1 MREDWPAIDVDAQI
15 DPPVD
20 GLIDPV
26 ERMRAYRVV
35 PEVISSPAS
44 SWLSWQYAAVR
55 SSDTSI

>member
-35 PEVISSPAS
+35 PEVDLIACFE
-44 SWLSWQYAAVR
+44 LAELAVR
-55 SSDTSI
+55 GGT